1 MYVQTYEQMNLRI
14 DHSSPVPLHAQVEQL
29 LRQMIELPEYKNGGF
44 LPKEVD
50 LAKKLGISR
59 NTLRQATNKLEYEG
73 LLIRK
78 KGVGTKVAQNTVT
91 THLQHWHSFT
101 QEMNNRGV
109 EFKNF
114 KLEAGW
120 VKADKRL
127 SAFFEIE
134 ENQPVLRLT
143 RLRGDDDG
151 PFVFFE
157 SYFHPRIGLTGN
169 EDFTRPLY
177 DILENDYHVVPTYS
191 NEKIK
196 ARLASAIT
204 AKRLKIKKGEPVLIR
219 ERFVLD
225 PGKRPLEYN
234 IGFYTADRFTYTIN
248 IQR

>member
-1 MYVQTYEQMNLRI
+1 
-14 DHSSPVPLHAQVEQL
+14 
-29 LRQMIELPEYKNGGF
+29 
-44 LPKEVD
+44 
-50 LAKKLGISR
+50 
-59 NTLRQATNKLEYEG
+59 
-73 LLIRK
+73 
-78 KGVGTKVAQNTVT
+78 
-91 THLQHWHSFT
+91 
-101 QEMNNRGV
+101 
-109 EFKNF
+109 
-114 KLEAGW
+114 

-157 SYFHPRIGLTGN
+157 SYFHPRIGFTGN